1 MGTQTSGLPEEGLWK
16 KRERVGVNAE
26 ANRQAPKGFKE
37 ERERM
42 SFVFVEISLTPC
54 R

>member
-1 MGTQTSGLPEEGLWK
+1 MGTQTSGLPKEGLWK